1 MLFLRLRSPICWC
14 FSKPGPNQ
22 AQGPSLL
29 SRPTNSRQGQK
40 VRGCSGPSLGFCVS
54 LSFNHPFRQG
64 TRPIPFAVEP
74 IPVSLFWGGVTPE
87 ARQKRAGKKTII
99 VRGRTCPTL
108 PVALRV
114 LRAARGHTLL
124 SWQFDRRRP
133 CETSIIRS
141 LVPPPPSSPRV
152 VGRYEAWAGTG
163 TTDHSKT
170 REEVTGAWVVD
181 TLLAISILAAP
192 GNLFS
197 RIFLI
202 FPQTDLPT
210 MLIGLPPVWMCHG
223 CQNAENERTYL
234 VPQHAVIGCLVVI
247 RHSSR

>member
-1 MLFLRLRSPICWC
+1 VFLSLSTIRFAKGHVQSLSRWSLFLSRS
-14 FSKPGPNQ
+14 S
-22 AQGPSLL
+22 
-29 SRPTNSRQGQK
+29 
-40 VRGCSGPSLGFCVS
+40 
-54 LSFNHPFRQG
+54 
-64 TRPIPFAVEP
+64 
-74 IPVSLFWGGVTPE
+74 GGVTPE

-152 VGRYEAWAGTG
+152 VGRYEAWAGKG

-210 MLIGLPPVWMCHG
+210 MLIGLPPCG
-223 CQNAENERTYL
+223 C
-234 VPQHAVIGCLVVI
+234 VPAVKMPKTREHILF
-247 RHSSR
+247 HNTQL